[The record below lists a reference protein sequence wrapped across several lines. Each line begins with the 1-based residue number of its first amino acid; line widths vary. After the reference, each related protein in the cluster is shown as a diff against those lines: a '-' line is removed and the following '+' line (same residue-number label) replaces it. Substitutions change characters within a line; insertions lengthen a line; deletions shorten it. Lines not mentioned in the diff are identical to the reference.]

1 MIQNSTW
8 SHLRQVWPRF
18 PSTGWDHWLRHGSG
32 LRPRECIV
40 PEVSRTHH
48 FDTSGTNVKAGSEL
62 AKKLERMATSRL
74 PPKQLGDLSYL
85 LHDDY
90 EAKLMELARGAKLIS
105 GSQLGGLKG
114 NEVYLLP
121 YIRSEYSTLAKQLQI
136 SVAQPRTAHRGVII
150 TRHPT
155 SLALIIL
162 ADRMNSQATV
172 LPESERRHPDPGQRV
187 QKAQAGESCD
197 KLCQRLGM
205 RCMDAELEYVNN
217 CAAMLREFPCEEGCG
232 HQVGKE
238 IPCYVHDPSRDTAKQ
253 CLVTDDAVPS
263 CAASHPATMRLC
275 ACVP

>member
-1 MIQNSTW
+1 DLLVAPDFLWYFRATAWLLESSGNCRTEKDPSLFCVSAWNDNGFQVSDEKRLFRTDYFPGLGWMIQNSTW

-136 SVAQPRTAHRGVII
+136 SVAQPRTAHRG
-150 TRHPT
+150 
-155 SLALIIL
+155 
-162 ADRMNSQATV
+162 
-172 LPESERRHPDPGQRV
+172 
-187 QKAQAGESCD
+187 
-197 KLCQRLGM
+197 
-205 RCMDAELEYVNN
+205 
-217 CAAMLREFPCEEGCG
+217 
-232 HQVGKE
+232 
-238 IPCYVHDPSRDTAKQ
+238 
-253 CLVTDDAVPS
+253 
-263 CAASHPATMRLC
+263 
-275 ACVP
+275 